1 MKRGAPISALAFIP
15 LAAAFAGHAMAQ
27 QKAAPE
33 YPSRAIRMV
42 VPYPAGSSIDF
53 SGHVLGQKFG
63 AVYGQNFFIE
73 NRSGAAGAI
82 GADIVAKAAPDG
94 YTMLLTSSSHTS
106 LPNVA
111 KSLPYD
117 TIKDFAPVT
126 LAARSVGSVLI
137 VHPSVPARTVAEF
150 IAVAK
155 ARPNTLNYG
164 SGGIGN
170 LMHFAAELFNV
181 AAGTQT
187 THVPYK
193 GSAQVIV
200 DLAGGRIDMSVMSAV
215 SSVGYIRSG
224 KVRALAITAPQR
236 WDKLADVP
244 TMEEAGV
251 RDCVY
256 AAWYGFWFPAGT
268 PVEYITRFHAE
279 TVKAFEDAAIRRKFT
294 DEGLIPVGAA
304 PLEFSR
310 VIAADIDFHRRLVA
324 RIGLQKQ

>member
-1 MKRGAPISALAFIP
+1 MALKRAFACIT
-15 LAAAFAGHAMAQ
+15 LAAIFAGHAIAQ
-27 QKAAPE
+27 QKPLQE

-53 SGHVLGQKFG
+53 SGHVLGQKIG

-94 YTMLLTSSSHTS
+94 YTMLLTSSSHTI
-106 LPNVA
+106 LPSVA
-111 KSLPYD
+111 RSLPYD
-117 TIKDFAPVT
+117 TVKDFSPVT

-137 VHPSVPARTVAEF
+137 VHPSVPARTVGEF

-155 ARPNTLNYG
+155 ARPYALNYG
-164 SGGIGN
+164 SGGVGN

-200 DLAGGRIDMSVMSAV
+200 DLAGGRIDMALMSAV
-215 SSVGYIRSG
+215 SAIGHIRSG
-224 KVRALAITAPQR
+224 KVRALGLTATQR
-236 WDKLADVP
+236 WDRLADVP

-256 AAWYGFWFPAGT
+256 AAWYGLWFPAGT
-268 PVEYITRFHAE
+268 PLEYVNRFHAE
-279 TVKAFEDAAIRRKFT
+279 TVRALEDPAIRRKFT
-294 DEGLIPVGAA
+294 DEGLVPSAA
-304 PLEFSR
+304 PPLEFLR
-310 VIAADIDFHRRLVA
+310 IINTDIDFHRRLVA

>member
-1 MKRGAPISALAFIP
+1 MALKRAFTCIT
-15 LAAAFAGHAMAQ
+15 LVTIFAGHAIAQ
-27 QKAAPE
+27 QKPLQE

-53 SGHVLGQKFG
+53 SGHVLGQKIG

-94 YTMLLTSSSHTS
+94 YTMLLTSSSHTI
-106 LPNVA
+106 LPSVA
-111 KSLPYD
+111 RSLPYD
-117 TIKDFAPVT
+117 TVKDFSPVT

-137 VHPSVPARTVAEF
+137 VHPSVPARTVGEF

-155 ARPNTLNYG
+155 ARPYALNYG
-164 SGGIGN
+164 SGGVGN

-200 DLAGGRIDMSVMSAV
+200 DLAGGRIDMALMSAV
-215 SSVGYIRSG
+215 SAIGHIRSG
-224 KVRALAITAPQR
+224 KVRALGLTATQR
-236 WDKLADVP
+236 WDRLADVP

-256 AAWYGFWFPAGT
+256 AAWYGLWFPAGT
-268 PVEYITRFHAE
+268 PLEYVNRFHAE
-279 TVKAFEDAAIRRKFT
+279 TVRALEDPAIRRKFT
-294 DEGLIPVGAA
+294 DEGLVPSAA
-304 PLEFSR
+304 PPLEFLR
-310 VIAADIDFHRRLVA
+310 IINTDIDFHRRLVA